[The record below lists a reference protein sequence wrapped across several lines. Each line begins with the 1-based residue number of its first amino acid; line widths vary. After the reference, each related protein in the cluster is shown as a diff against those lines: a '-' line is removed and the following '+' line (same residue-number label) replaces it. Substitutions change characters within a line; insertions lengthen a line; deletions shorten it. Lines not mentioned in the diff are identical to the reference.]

1 MENKKIFVGEDG
13 GRNIRVIDIRD
24 NYTSSLI
31 KGNSR
36 TMIDNILRK
45 IDKNTDNT
53 STVVGYRL
61 YKSAS
66 SQPMVVD
73 QAIITGEIVTA
84 IRSRQ
89 FAKIQVLLKGG
100 KSH

>member
-1 MENKKIFVGEDG
+1 VNNQLQFQIAPL
-13 GRNIRVIDIRD
+13 IP
-24 NYTSSLI
+24 SSFYLNGII
-31 KGNSR
+31 KTTLFSHVEVV
-36 TMIDNILRK
+36 LEK

-73 QAIITGEIVTA
+73 QAIITGELATA